1 METTMIDPLIIPIVA
16 IVGLFATIS
25 IGVVAHY
32 FYLLNRLK
40 AENALKQDM
49 LLRGYSPEE
58 IAQVIGVQGGMKWSA
73 CGERRPKDKDAKK
86 AA

>member
-1 METTMIDPLIIPIVA
+1 MIDPLVIPIVA

-49 LLRGYSPEE
+49 LLRGYSAEE
-58 IAQVIGVQGGMKWSA
+58 IAQVISARGGATWSS
-73 CGERRPKDKDAKK
+73 CGERRHKDKDSKK

>member
-1 METTMIDPLIIPIVA
+1 MIDPLIIPIVA
-16 IVGLFATIS
+16 IVGLFTTIS

-40 AENALKQDM
+40 AENALKQEM
-49 LLRGYSPEE
+49 LLHVYSAEE
-58 IAQVIGVQGGMKWSA
+58 IAQVISARRDARSSA
-73 CGERRPKDKDAKK
+73 CGERRYKDKDAKK

>member
-1 METTMIDPLIIPIVA
+1 MESTMIDPLIIPIVA
-16 IVGLFATIS
+16 IVGAFGTIS

-32 FYLLNRLK
+32 VYLLNRLK

-49 LLRGYSPEE
+49 LLRGYSADE
-58 IAQVIGVQGGMKWSA
+58 IAQVIGARGGLRWS
-73 CGERRPKDKDAKK
+73 CGERRSKDKEAKK

>member
-1 METTMIDPLIIPIVA
+1 MDPLIIPIVA

-25 IGVVAHY
+25 IGLVANY
-32 FYLLNRLK
+32 IYLLQRLK

-49 LLRGYSPEE
+49 LLRGYSAEQ
-58 IAQVIGVQGGMKWSA
+58 IAEVISATGGARWSS
-73 CGERRPKDKDAKK
+73 CGESRRRDRHQEKDTKK

>member
-1 METTMIDPLIIPIVA
+1 MIDPLIIPIVA
-16 IVGLFATIS
+16 IVGLFATLS

-32 FYLLNRLK
+32 VYLLQRLQ

-49 LLRGYSPEE
+49 LLRGYSAEE
-58 IAQVIGVQGGMKWSA
+58 IAQVISARGGARWSS
-73 CGERRPKDKDAKK
+73 CGERRYKDKDAKK

>member
-1 METTMIDPLIIPIVA
+1 MDPLIIPIVA

-32 FYLLNRLK
+32 IYLLNRLK

-49 LLRGYSPEE
+49 LLRGYSAEQ
-58 IAQVIGVQGGMKWSA
+58 ISQVISASGGVQWSS
-73 CGERRPKDKDAKK
+73 CGESRHKDRGQEKDAMK

>member
-1 METTMIDPLIIPIVA
+1 MDPLIIPIVA

-32 FYLLNRLK
+32 IYLLNRLK
-40 AENALKQDM
+40 TENALKQDM
-49 LLRGYSPEE
+49 LLRGYSAEQ
-58 IAQVIGVQGGMKWSA
+58 IAQVISASGGVQWSS
-73 CGERRPKDKDAKK
+73 CGERRPQDRSQVNDAKK

>member
-1 METTMIDPLIIPIVA
+1 MEAIAIDPLVIPIVA
-16 IVGLFATIS
+16 IVGAFGTIS

-32 FYLLNRLK
+32 VYLIQRLK

-49 LLRGYSPEE
+49 LLRGYSAEE
-58 IAQVIGVQGGMKWSA
+58 IAQVIGARGGLRWS
-73 CGERRPKDKDAKK
+73 CSERPFKDKEAKK

>member
-1 METTMIDPLIIPIVA
+1 MDPLVIPIVA
-16 IVGLFATIS
+16 IVGLFVTVS

-32 FYLLNRLK
+32 VYLIQRLT

-49 LLRGYSPEE
+49 LLRGYSAEE
-58 IAQVIGVQGGMKWSA
+58 IAQVISARGGARWNS
-73 CGERRPKDKDAKK
+73 CGERRCKDKDAKK

>member
-1 METTMIDPLIIPIVA
+1 MIDPLIIPIVA
-16 IVGLFATIS
+16 IVGLFVTVS

-32 FYLLNRLK
+32 VYLIQRLT

-49 LLRGYSPEE
+49 LLRGYSAEE
-58 IAQVIGVQGGMKWSA
+58 IAQVISARSGMRWGA
-73 CGERRPKDKDAKK
+73 CGERRYKDKDAKK